1 MFERFTAEARQVVV
15 DAQHEARR
23 LHHGSIGTEHL
34 LLSLLGR
41 QTPSSAVLAR
51 HGLTKQDVAQAV
63 IGHVR
68 NGDLDAEALTTLG
81 IDLDAV
87 RDRVE
92 SAFGPGALDDPFRRR
107 GATAAGSRD
116 PAVGLRAVRSLRV
129 LVERLEALQ
138 VGNARDQ
145 GWTWDQI
152 AQLLGVTRQA
162 VHKKYASGR
171 GPLRRKD

>member
-1 MFERFTAEARQVVV
+1 
-15 DAQHEARR
+15 
-23 LHHGSIGTEHL
+23 
-34 LLSLLGR
+34 
-41 QTPSSAVLAR
+41 
-51 HGLTKQDVAQAV
+51 
-63 IGHVR
+63 
-68 NGDLDAEALTTLG
+68 
-81 IDLDAV
+81 
-87 RDRVE
+87 
-92 SAFGPGALDDPFRRR
+92 
-107 GATAAGSRD
+107 
-116 PAVGLRAVRSLRV
+116 V